1 MFNEQFTHLNLDLDE
16 TLSLCIIRFNSLSL
30 SIKIQVSLSLP
41 ASLPPSICLSGH
53 PSYPTALPLPSP
65 LSLPMLTLSFYHELD
80 QYSLFPL
87 PLGNMAYELVLGS
100 GSNFC
105 PLFHLFPLWGPQNT
119 KLKQTHKHIYTHW
132 VQDIDLGS
140 SQIHPSLMSLQAQL
154 HREWMIW
161 VCSLHRGADIKDRI
175 ACISYKYIS
184 EEESAWSNNFTK
196 AHVQPSKSPMDH
208 WNLCNYF

>member
-80 QYSLFPL
+80 QYSLFP
-87 PLGNMAYELVLGS
+87 
-100 GSNFC
+100 
-105 PLFHLFPLWGPQNT
+105 FHWEIWFMSWCWG
-119 KLKQTHKHIYTHW
+119 
-132 VQDIDLGS
+132 
-140 SQIHPSLMSLQAQL
+140 QAQTFAL
-154 HREWMIW
+154 FFI
-161 VCSLHRGADIKDRI
+161 CSHYEVHKILSSNKLINTYIHTECRI
-175 ACISYKYIS
+175 LISDLVR
-184 EEESAWSNNFTK
+184 FTR
-196 AHVQPSKSPMDH
+196 V
-208 WNLCNYF
+208 